1 MTLPVVWSDQARED
15 FISIIDY
22 IRDQSPGAAER
33 LADALD
39 TSTWALPEHPDLY
52 RLSSRMPEC
61 QNAGKSSYMAITL
74 SSTA

>member
-52 RLSSRMPEC
+52 RIILP
-61 QNAGKSSYMAITL
+61 NAGKSSYMAITL